1 MRRLIQVVLYAQA
14 AFLAFAAV
22 VGFIAHQFP
31 VAAQEQYLGRQVG
44 FEVLS
49 IAIAWLVISR
59 LWQAEPRI
67 LLIPIVLNIVAVLFH
82 GLDAVI
88 VNAHLGLPAPAPSDF
103 GDIYVPLV
111 AQAVFLA
118 LFVVGYVSVRRTA
131 QDRRAIISNPAGAS
145 G

>member
-1 MRRLIQVVLYAQA
+1 MRKFVQVVLYAQA
-14 AFLAFAAV
+14 AFLAVAAV

-49 IAIAWLVISR
+49 ISITWLVISR

-67 LLIPIVLNIVAVLFH
+67 LLIPIVLNIGAVLFH
-82 GLDAVI
+82 ALDAVI
-88 VNAHLGLPAPAPSDF
+88 VNAHLGLPAPAPSDV

-111 AQAVFLA
+111 AQAIFLA
-118 LFVVGYVSVRRTA
+118 LFVVGYVNVRRMA
-131 QDRRAIISNPAGAS
+131 QDRRATMGTPVGAAR
-145 G
+145 